1 MSGHS
6 KWNNIKRKKEK
17 ADGAKAKIFTKI
29 GREIAIAVKEGGSS
43 DPASNSRLR
52 DAIAKAKANNVPND
66 NIKRAID
73 KASNDTAAYEKI
85 VYEGYGAGGIAVIVE
100 TLTDNRNR
108 TAATVRHLFDKYGGN
123 LGTSGCVAFMF
134 TQKGVIVLEDED
146 GFDSDALF
154 EQVMEIEGVDD
165 LDVEETAA
173 EITTAPFELVKVCE
187 ALEQLG
193 YHFTSAEVAYVPSNY
208 TALSNP
214 DQRKQMGTMLELL
227 EEDDDIQGVWHN
239 LENEEDLP

>member
-29 GREIAIAVKEGGSS
+29 GREIAIAVKEGGSA
-43 DPASNSRLR
+43 DPGSNSRLR

-73 KASNDTAAYEKI
+73 KASSDTAAYEKI

-123 LGTSGCVAFMF
+123 LGTSGCVSFMF
-134 TQKGVIVLEDED
+134 TQKGVIVLENED

-154 EQVMEIEGVDD
+154 EQVMEIDGVDD

-193 YHFTSAEVAYVPSNY
+193 YHFTSAEVAYVPSSY

-214 DQRKQMGTMLELL
+214 DQLKQMGTMLELL

>member
-73 KASNDTAAYEKI
+73 KASSDTAAYEKI

-154 EQVMEIEGVDD
+154 EQVMEIDGVDD

-214 DQRKQMGTMLELL
+214 DQLKQMGTMLELL

>member
-1 MSGHS
+1 M
-6 KWNNIKRKKEK
+6 
-17 ADGAKAKIFTKI
+17 
-29 GREIAIAVKEGGSS
+29 
-43 DPASNSRLR
+43 
-52 DAIAKAKANNVPND
+52 
-66 NIKRAID
+66 
-73 KASNDTAAYEKI
+73 
-85 VYEGYGAGGIAVIVE
+85 
-100 TLTDNRNR
+100 
-108 TAATVRHLFDKYGGN
+108 RHLFDKYGGN

-154 EQVMEIEGVDD
+154 EQVMEIDGVDD

-214 DQRKQMGTMLELL
+214 DQLKQMGTMLELL